1 MDDDRSDIRHG
12 EGDFFIEDG
21 GKRVAEL
28 TYHRAGGD
36 VVVTHTWVDPARRGQ
51 GDARRLVEA
60 AVTLARAEKA
70 RIVPLCPYVG
80 KVLRG
85 EAYRD
90 VLKGAPR

>member
-1 MDDDRSDIRHG
+1 MDSGQGDIRQG

-21 GKRVAEL
+21 GRRVAEL
-28 TYHRAGGD
+28 TFHRANGD

-60 AVTLARAEKA
+60 AVTLARAEKV
-70 RIVPLCPYVG
+70 RIVALCPYVG

-90 VLKGAPR
+90 VLKAGP